1 MWYIVQPGDCLSRIS
16 QQFGVPIQ
24 TLVWANSISNGVL
37 YIGQRLFI
45 PSPSR
50 FSLTYYVKVGDTLE
64 SIARQF
70 NTTKHAIMQL
80 NKLDSD
86 FIVPGQK
93 LQIETRFVFSGQ
105 TGSPHH
111 SLTDE
116 TAVFPEPEL
125 QSGTPVRPAQTYKVD
140 IGDTL
145 DSIAKQFNTTKQA
158 VMEMNKLA
166 SEEIKAGQTLIIPT
180 GTPSSRQPPAPLSH
194 HPSPPVLA
202 PYKIEYMTFHDN
214 GLKADIKTWKAAGK
228 KGTAFFF
235 VSKMSVTAA
244 GAAKAFHRNSELAF
258 DFLNRA
264 GTEGYW
270 WGLVT
275 DSSGN
280 PLVQGS
286 NDPAPGYYIS
296 KTVLSDC
303 SKPVSDPTRY
313 LDATVIPY
321 IALPAR
327 HMMGAKIGDL
337 CMVMNTMN
345 NTIGY
350 AIVGDAG
357 PDDSLGIG
365 SIALAAMLGIPSSP
379 KSGGIEDG
387 ILYIVFAQS
396 GENICSPKTPRQ
408 IAEQAQQ
415 LFAQWGGMNQVYALF
430 KKFPLSFKTTR

>member
-16 QQFGVPIQ
+16 QHFGVPIQ
-24 TLVWANSISNGVL
+24 TLIWTNSIYNGTL

-50 FSLTYYVKVGDTLE
+50 ANLTYYVKVGDTLD

-70 NTTKHAIMQL
+70 NTTKQAIMQL

-93 LQIETRFVFSGQ
+93 LQIETRFD
-105 TGSPHH
+105 
-111 SLTDE
+111 LTDQT
-116 TAVFPEPEL
+116 TAPYNSQADEAAASPEQDLP
-125 QSGTPVRPAQTYKVD
+125 SDTPMRPAQTYKVD

-145 DSIAKQFNTTKQA
+145 DSIAQKFGTTKKA
-158 VMEMNKLA
+158 IMELNKLA
-166 SEEIKAGQTLIIPT
+166 SEDIKAGQILTIPN
-180 GTPSSRQPPAPLSH
+180 GARSFRQPPTHLR
-194 HPSPPVLA
+194 HPSSPVLA
-202 PYKIEYMTFHDN
+202 PYKIEYMTFHDS
-214 GLKADIKTWKAAGK
+214 GLQANIKTWKAAGK

-244 GAAKAFHRNSELAF
+244 GAAKAFHRNNELAF
-258 DFLNRA
+258 DFLNKA
-264 GTEGYW
+264 GSEGYW

-303 SKPVSDPTRY
+303 TKPVSDPTRY

-327 HMMGAKIGDL
+327 QMMGAKIGDL

-345 NTIGY
+345 NKIGY

-379 KSGGIEDG
+379 KSGGVEDG
-387 ILYIVFAQS
+387 ILYLVFAQS

-408 IAEQAQQ
+408 ITEQAQQ
-415 LFAQWGGMNQVYALF
+415 LFEQWGGMNQIYTLF
-430 KKFPLSFKTTR
+430 RKFPLSYKTTQ